1 MAEEITIWDKEE
13 VIDRIP
19 INERGEIIRVARVKR
34 GGADYIDVR
43 RYYRSRETGN
53 LLPGKGI
60 AIPAAFAK
68 AVAEA
73 VLKSIT
79 EAGEDRP

>member
-1 MAEEITIWDKEE
+1 MDADLKTFWDEEE
-13 VIDRIP
+13 VVEHVP
-19 INERGEIIRVARVKR
+19 INERGEQIRIAKVAKNGVE
-34 GGADYIDVR
+34 YIDVR
-43 RYYRSRETGN
+43 RYYKSRETGN

-73 VLKSIT
+73 VLKSMT
-79 EAGEDRP
+79 E